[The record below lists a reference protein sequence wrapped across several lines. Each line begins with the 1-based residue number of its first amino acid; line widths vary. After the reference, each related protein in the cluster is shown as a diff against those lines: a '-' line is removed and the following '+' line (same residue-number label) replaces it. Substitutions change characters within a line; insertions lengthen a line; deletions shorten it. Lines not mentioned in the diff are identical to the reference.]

1 MAGYVAFNEF
11 AIQIFGID
19 IIARSMPPVG
29 IVELDLHE
37 IPVYAVVHGQYFI
50 KHVRCSVKRKPQVPD
65 TPGLAFF
72 HQKINHTVVDVPCP
86 ECLDAAIADG
96 VQQII
101 IDVVHLQVLERFPIH
116 GN

>member
-1 MAGYVAFNEF
+1 
-11 AIQIFGID
+11 
-19 IIARSMPPVG
+19 MPPVG

-37 IPVYAVVHGQYFI
+37 IPVYVVVHGQYFI
-50 KHVRCSVKRKPQVPD
+50 EHVRCSVKRKSQVPD